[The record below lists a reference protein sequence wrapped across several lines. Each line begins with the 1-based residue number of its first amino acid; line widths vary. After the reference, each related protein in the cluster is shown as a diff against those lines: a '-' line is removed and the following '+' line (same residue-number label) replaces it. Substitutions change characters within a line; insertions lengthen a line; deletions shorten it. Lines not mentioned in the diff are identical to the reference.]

1 MRLRPHSLVALAAGV
16 VLGLLPLTLASAND
30 SANTSDAKTSSTS
43 SKAVKARS
51 KVDKSQSKAEQD
63 VPETNLLDA
72 VRDGLVAV
80 DAEGRADG
88 RMTMTIT
95 GPKDRA

>member
-16 VLGLLPLTLASAND
+16 VLGLLPLTLASADD

-51 KVDKSQSKAEQD
+51 KVEKSQTKRNKTFRKRTSWTRCVMALWRSTPK
-63 VPETNLLDA
+63 
-72 VRDGLVAV
+72 DGLTA
-80 DAEGRADG
+80 G
-88 RMTMTIT
+88 
-95 GPKDRA
+95 